1 MWTRLR
7 NFITS
12 MCLVLAPYIDV
23 CRFGAPKEKSDLK
36 QGGKAAALKYS
47 F

>member
-23 CRFGAPKEKSDLK
+23 CRFGAPKVKSDLK
-36 QGGKAAALKYS
+36 QERESRCTKI
-47 F
+47 

>member
-23 CRFGAPKEKSDLK
+23 CRFGAHKEKSDLK
-36 QGGKAAALKYS
+36 QERESRCTKI
-47 F
+47 

>member
-1 MWTRLR
+1 
-7 NFITS
+7 

-36 QGGKAAALKYS
+36 QERESRYTKI
-47 F
+47 